1 MAEKALIC
9 SVCLTAIA
17 AVHSIIPSHISSHL
31 FRVFSVTVAQ
41 AEATVAHEAS
51 GAGVVAGLSVLP
63 GSSAAE
69 HSGCFQ
75 PRAEAAGGFLGG
87 VTPAEAAQSAVAVP
101 GCLLSVA
108 LPWCW
113 QLRGRSGA

>member
-1 MAEKALIC
+1 M
-9 SVCLTAIA
+9 
-17 AVHSIIPSHISSHL
+17 
-31 FRVFSVTVAQ
+31 TVAQ

-51 GAGVVAGLSVLP
+51 GAGVVAGLSVLR

-75 PRAEAAGGFLGG
+75 PGAEAAGGFLGG
-87 VTPAEAAQSAVAVP
+87 GHPCEAARSAGAVP
-101 GCLLSVA
+101 GCLLSLA